1 MIRFIAPTCSSL
13 RVVVSRCRKR
23 YCMLLACTLPIPSV
37 DIIPWANACLS
48 TYGIFEV
55 VQILCKCISDPDRA
69 GLEHVDF
76 LVTQNASAENNYY
89 RFAGSGDKERDGA
102 RYCY

>member
-1 MIRFIAPTCSSL
+1 
-13 RVVVSRCRKR
+13 
-23 YCMLLACTLPIPSV
+23 MLLACTLRIPSV

-55 VQILCKCISDPDRA
+55 VQILCECISGPESA
-69 GLEHVDF
+69 GPEHVDF
-76 LVTQNASAENNYY
+76 LVTQTTSAENNYC

-102 RYCY
+102 SYCH

>member
-1 MIRFIAPTCSSL
+1 
-13 RVVVSRCRKR
+13 
-23 YCMLLACTLPIPSV
+23 MLLACTLRIPSV

-55 VQILCKCISDPDRA
+55 VQILCECISDPDRA
-69 GLEHVDF
+69 SLEHVDF
-76 LVTQNASAENNYY
+76 LVTQNTSAENNYY
-89 RFAGSGDKERDGA
+89 RFTGSGDKERDGA